1 MTPQQQ
7 EVITLRY
14 GLNDGNELSLAK
26 VGNRL
31 NISRERVRQLEQQ
44 ALKHLRRRKG
54 NVRGYLA
61 S

>member
-1 MTPQQQ
+1 M
-7 EVITLRY
+7 ITLRY
-14 GLNDGNELSLAK
+14 GLEDGNELSLAK
-26 VGNRL
+26 VGNRM

-54 NVRGYLA
+54 AMHDYIA